1 MLLFI
6 CILEFSKYDNIDN
19 LSTLYFIENISTSII
34 EIIGTIFIANGGAKG
49 TDFLGK
55 YFSISFVVSIR
66 FTLVIIPLYLLY
78 LFSYDYLITYHLL

>member
-1 MLLFI
+1 LLLFI
-6 CILEFSKYDNIDN
+6 CILESSKYDNIDN

-34 EIIGTIFIANGGAKG
+34 EIIETIFIANGGAKG
-49 TDFLGK
+49 TDFLCK

-66 FTLVIIPLYLLY
+66 FTLVIMPLYLLY